1 MTIDKIKLFLLSKI
15 LGRGGYSW
23 YCSYIY
29 NLNKKNYNKAG
40 KNITLYAPLFLNP
53 KFITLES
60 NVRIQGGVRIV
71 ASPKQNVIIK
81 QFAAIGANS
90 ILIPG
95 NHTPTVG
102 VPQYLSYLGVNDVN
116 STLVINEDVW
126 VGASSILLSK
136 AQIGRGA
143 IIAGGSVVTKEVP
156 PYAVVGG
163 SPSKII
169 AVRFSIEEIIE
180 HEKNLYPSESRFTE
194 KYLDEIF
201 TKYYTGLK
209 VVGTSEIS
217 TDAYNELQREK
228 IKLGIS

>member
-1 MTIDKIKLFLLSKI
+1 MTFNKIKLFLLSKI

-29 NLNKKNYNKAG
+29 NLNKRNYKTAG
-40 KNITLYAPLFLNP
+40 KNISLIAPLFLYP
-53 KFITLES
+53 KSITLES
-60 NVRIQGGVRIV
+60 NIRIQGGVRIIT
-71 ASPKQNVIIK
+71 SPKQDVIIK

-102 VPQYLSYLGVNDVN
+102 VPQYLSYLGINDIN
-116 STLVINEDVW
+116 STLVINEDAW
-126 VGASSILLSK
+126 IGANSILLSK

-169 AVRFSIEEIIE
+169 AVRFSVEQIIE
-180 HEKNLYPSESRFTE
+180 HEKKLYPQELRLSEEFL
-194 KYLDEIF
+194 KDIF
-201 TKYYTGLK
+201 NKYYLGLK
-209 VVGTSEIS
+209 TIGIS
-217 TDAYNELQREK
+217 DISDNDINKLQKEK
-228 IKLGIS
+228 NILGIL